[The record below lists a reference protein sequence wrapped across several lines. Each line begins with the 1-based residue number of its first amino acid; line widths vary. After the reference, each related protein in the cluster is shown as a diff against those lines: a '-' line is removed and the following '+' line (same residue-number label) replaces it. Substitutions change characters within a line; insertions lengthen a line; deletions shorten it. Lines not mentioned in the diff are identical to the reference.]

1 MIIENKGEKNM
12 KNQKG
17 FTLIELLAVVVIM
30 GILLLV
36 AIPAVSRTIANTR
49 RDTFMNL
56 AKEYVNQVRNAV
68 LADELDCGDIS
79 VAATLTGTYYFKI
92 DTTKSETKT
101 TDLMESG
108 GLSSWSNSNVTGYVL
123 WKKTG
128 SENSTQTTYFVQLV
142 DSGNHGISAIT
153 PEDKVTRTQVLT
165 KIDNTA
171 QTYTAIQGSDAPA
184 VAGSPVVAEGEEVPT
199 PVRCTLK

>member
-1 MIIENKGEKNM
+1 M

-56 AKEYVNQVRNAV
+56 AKEYINQVRNAV
-68 LADELDCGDIS
+68 LADELKCGATDTS
-79 VAATLTGTYYFKI
+79 VAATLTGVYYYKI
-92 DTTKSETKT
+92 DTDDVETKT

-108 GLSSWSNSNVTGYVL
+108 GLSSWSSSHVAGYVV
-123 WKKTG
+123 WNKTG
-128 SENSTQTTYFVQLV
+128 SENATQTTYYVQLV
-142 DSGNHGISAIT
+142 DAGNHGIFNVTQEDKITRTEVYTKKPASGQEYSAI
-153 PEDKVTRTQVLT
+153 RTTVPSL
-165 KIDNTA
+165 
-171 QTYTAIQGSDAPA
+171 
-184 VAGSPVVAEGEEVPT
+184 EGDT
-199 PVRCTLK
+199 GTRCTLK